1 MSSITFDTLAYVK
14 KMKSVGFT
22 NEQAEAQ
29 AEEIA
34 KLLESQLVTKRDLQ
48 EAENRIIHELT
59 LRIGTMIVAVAG
71 LVIGIIEMT
80 KQANPMTTIAFQVLA
95 TKQDIVSIKEEIQ
108 KTNDKLTSLASD
120 MKTIQI
126 LLGLLVVAVLV
137 TNLKGWLS

>member
-1 MSSITFDTLAYVK
+1 MPLIPWPMLK

-80 KQANPMTTIAFQVLA
+80 K
-95 TKQDIVSIKEEIQ
+95 
-108 KTNDKLTSLASD
+108 
-120 MKTIQI
+120 
-126 LLGLLVVAVLV
+126 
-137 TNLKGWLS
+137 

>member
-1 MSSITFDTLAYVK
+1 MLK

-80 KQANPMTTIAFQVLA
+80 K
-95 TKQDIVSIKEEIQ
+95 
-108 KTNDKLTSLASD
+108 
-120 MKTIQI
+120 
-126 LLGLLVVAVLV
+126 
-137 TNLKGWLS
+137 

>member
-1 MSSITFDTLAYVK
+1 MSTITFDTLAYVK

-80 KQANPMTTIAFQVLA
+80 K
-95 TKQDIVSIKEEIQ
+95 
-108 KTNDKLTSLASD
+108 
-120 MKTIQI
+120 
-126 LLGLLVVAVLV
+126 
-137 TNLKGWLS
+137 